1 MKVVADTN
9 TLISGFLW
17 NGAPAQLLDA
27 GLDSRFTIFSSKALL
42 DEFEATLSAP
52 KFLSRLNAKGLTAS
66 GLVTKFRN
74 TCHEVTPS
82 ILDLPSNLR
91 DADDLEVLA
100 CAIAVPVDL
109 IVSGDKDLLV
119 LGQFRGIPIVDS
131 RAALELL
138 RLA

>member
-17 NGAPAQLLDA
+17 NGSPAQLLDA
-27 GLDSRFTIFSSKALL
+27 GLDSRFPIFSSKALL

-74 TCHEVTPS
+74 SCHEVTPS

>member
-27 GLDSRFTIFSSKALL
+27 ALESRFTIFTSKTLL
-42 DEFEATLSAP
+42 DEFEVTLSAP
-52 KFLSRLNAKGLTAS
+52 KFLSRLDAKGLTAS
-66 GLVTKFRN
+66 GLVARFRN
-74 TCHEVTPS
+74 SCREVTPS
-82 ILDLPSNLR
+82 LLGLPSNLR
-91 DADDLEVLA
+91 DADDLAVLA

-119 LGQFRGIPIVDS
+119 LGQFRGIPILDS
-131 RAALELL
+131 RAALKLL
-138 RLA
+138 RLD

>member
-27 GLDSRFTIFSSKALL
+27 ALESRFTIFTSKTLL
-42 DEFEATLSAP
+42 DEFEITLSAP
-52 KFLSRLNAKGLTAS
+52 KFLSRLDAKGLTAS
-66 GLVTKFRN
+66 GLVARFRN
-74 TCHEVTPS
+74 SCREVTPS
-82 ILDLPSNLR
+82 LLGLPSNLR
-91 DADDLEVLA
+91 DADDLAVLA

-119 LGQFRGIPIVDS
+119 LGQFRGIPILDS

-138 RLA
+138 QLD

>member
-27 GLDSRFTIFSSKALL
+27 ALESRFTIFTSKTLL
-42 DEFEATLSAP
+42 DEFEVTLSAP
-52 KFLSRLNAKGLTAS
+52 KFLSRLDAKGLTAS
-66 GLVTKFRN
+66 GLVARFRN
-74 TCHEVTPS
+74 SCREVTPS
-82 ILDLPSNLR
+82 LLGLPSNLR
-91 DADDLEVLA
+91 DADDLAVLA

-119 LGQFRGIPIVDS
+119 LGQFRGIPILDS

-138 RLA
+138 QLD

>member
-27 GLDSRFTIFSSKALL
+27 ALESRFTIFTSKTLL
-42 DEFEATLSAP
+42 DEFEVTLSAP
-52 KFLSRLNAKGLTAS
+52 KFLSRLDAKGLTAS
-66 GLVTKFRN
+66 GLVARFRN
-74 TCHEVTPS
+74 SCREVTPS
-82 ILDLPSNLR
+82 LLGLPSNLR
-91 DADDLEVLA
+91 DADDLAVLA

-119 LGQFRGIPIVDS
+119 LGQFRGIPILDS
-131 RAALELL
+131 RAALKLL
-138 RLA
+138 QLD

>member
-27 GLDSRFTIFSSKALL
+27 ALESRFTIFTSKTLL
-42 DEFEATLSAP
+42 DEFEITLSAP
-52 KFLSRLNAKGLTAS
+52 KFLSRLDAKGLTAS
-66 GLVTKFRN
+66 GLVARFRN
-74 TCHEVTPS
+74 SCREVTPS
-82 ILDLPSNLR
+82 LLGLPSNLR

-119 LGQFRGIPIVDS
+119 LGQFRGIPILDS
-131 RAALELL
+131 RSALKLL
-138 RLA
+138 QLD

>member
-74 TCHEVTPS
+74 SCHEVTPS

>member
-27 GLDSRFTIFSSKALL
+27 ALESRFTIFTSKTLL
-42 DEFEATLSAP
+42 DEFEVTLSAP
-52 KFLSRLNAKGLTAS
+52 KFLSRLDAKGLTAS
-66 GLVTKFRN
+66 GLVARFRN
-74 TCHEVTPS
+74 SCREVTPS
-82 ILDLPSNLR
+82 LLGLPSNLR
-91 DADDLEVLA
+91 DADDLAVLA

-119 LGQFRGIPIVDS
+119 LGQFRGIPILDS
-131 RAALELL
+131 RSALKLL
-138 RLA
+138 QLD

>member
-17 NGAPAQLLDA
+17 SGAPAQFLDA
-27 GLDSRFTIFSSKALL
+27 ALDSRLTIFSSKSLL

-74 TCHEVTPS
+74 SCHEVTPS
-82 ILDLPSNLR
+82 LVDLPSNLR
-91 DADDLEVLA
+91 DADDLAVLA

-131 RAALELL
+131 RDALELM
-138 RLA
+138 RLD

>member
-1 MKVVADTN
+1 VKVVADTN

-74 TCHEVTPS
+74 SCHEVTPS

>member
-27 GLDSRFTIFSSKALL
+27 ALESRFTIFTSKTLL
-42 DEFEATLSAP
+42 DEFEITLSAP
-52 KFLSRLNAKGLTAS
+52 KFLSRLDAKGLTAS
-66 GLVTKFRN
+66 GLVARFRN
-74 TCHEVTPS
+74 SCREVTPS
-82 ILDLPSNLR
+82 LLGLPSNLR
-91 DADDLEVLA
+91 DADDLAVLA

-119 LGQFRGIPIVDS
+119 LGQFRGIPILDS
-131 RAALELL
+131 RAALALL
-138 RLA
+138 QLD

>member
-27 GLDSRFTIFSSKALL
+27 ALESRFTIFTSKTLL
-42 DEFEATLSAP
+42 DEFEITLSAP
-52 KFLSRLNAKGLTAS
+52 KFLSRLDAKGLTAS
-66 GLVTKFRN
+66 GLVARFRN
-74 TCHEVTPS
+74 SCREVTPS
-82 ILDLPSNLR
+82 LLGLPSNLR
-91 DADDLEVLA
+91 DADDLAVLA

-119 LGQFRGIPIVDS
+119 LGQFRGIPILDS
-131 RAALELL
+131 RSALELL
-138 RLA
+138 QLD

>member
-17 NGAPAQLLDA
+17 NGAPAQLLNA
-27 GLDSRFTIFSSKALL
+27 ALDSRLTIFSSKSLL

-52 KFLSRLNAKGLTAS
+52 KFLSRLDAKGLTAS

-74 TCHEVTPS
+74 SCHEVTPS
-82 ILDLPSNLR
+82 LVDLPSNLR
-91 DADDLEVLA
+91 DADDLAVLA

-131 RAALELL
+131 RAALELM
-138 RLA
+138 RLD

>member
-27 GLDSRFTIFSSKALL
+27 ALESRFTIFTSKTLL
-42 DEFEATLSAP
+42 DEFEVTLSAP
-52 KFLSRLNAKGLTAS
+52 KFLSRLDAKGLTAS
-66 GLVTKFRN
+66 GLVARFRN
-74 TCHEVTPS
+74 SCREVTPS
-82 ILDLPSNLR
+82 FLGLPSNLR
-91 DADDLEVLA
+91 DADDLAVLA

-119 LGQFRGIPIVDS
+119 LGQFRGIPILDS

-138 RLA
+138 QLD

>member
-17 NGAPAQLLDA
+17 DGTPAQLLDA

-66 GLVTKFRN
+66 GLLTKFRN
-74 TCHEVTPS
+74 SCHEVTPS
-82 ILDLPSNLR
+82 MLDLPSNLR
-91 DADDLEVLA
+91 DADDLAVLA

>member
-17 NGAPAQLLDA
+17 NGASAQFLDA

-42 DEFEATLSAP
+42 DEFEVTLSAP
-52 KFLSRLNAKGLTAS
+52 KFLSRLVAKGLTAS
-66 GLVTKFRN
+66 GLVARFRN
-74 TCHEVTPS
+74 ACHEVIPQM
-82 ILDLPSNLR
+82 IDLPNNLR
-91 DADDLEVLA
+91 DADDLAVLS

-119 LGQFRGIPIVDS
+119 LGQFRGIPILNS

-138 RLA
+138 RLD

>member
-1 MKVVADTN
+1 VKVVADTN

-17 NGAPAQLLDA
+17 DGTPAQLLDA

-66 GLVTKFRN
+66 GLLTKFRN
-74 TCHEVTPS
+74 SCHEVTPS
-82 ILDLPSNLR
+82 MLDLPSNLR
-91 DADDLEVLA
+91 DADDLAVLA

>member
-27 GLDSRFTIFSSKALL
+27 ALESRFTIFTSKTLL
-42 DEFEATLSAP
+42 DEFEVTLSAP
-52 KFLSRLNAKGLTAS
+52 KFLSRLDAKGLTAS
-66 GLVTKFRN
+66 GLVARFRN
-74 TCHEVTPS
+74 SCREVTPS
-82 ILDLPSNLR
+82 LLGLPSNLR
-91 DADDLEVLA
+91 DADDLAVLA

-119 LGQFRGIPIVDS
+119 LGQFRGIPILDS
-131 RAALELL
+131 RAALALL
-138 RLA
+138 QLD

>member
-74 TCHEVTPS
+74 SCHEVTPS

-100 CAIAVPVDL
+100 CAIVVPVDL

>member
-1 MKVVADTN
+1 
-9 TLISGFLW
+9 
-17 NGAPAQLLDA
+17 
-27 GLDSRFTIFSSKALL
+27 LDSRFTIFSSKALL

-74 TCHEVTPS
+74 SCHEVTPS

>member
-27 GLDSRFTIFSSKALL
+27 ALESRFTIFTSKTLL
-42 DEFEATLSAP
+42 DEFEVTLSAP
-52 KFLSRLNAKGLTAS
+52 KFLSRLDAKGLTAS
-66 GLVTKFRN
+66 GLVARFRN
-74 TCHEVTPS
+74 SCREVTPS
-82 ILDLPSNLR
+82 LLGLPSNLR
-91 DADDLEVLA
+91 DADDLAVLA

-119 LGQFRGIPIVDS
+119 LGQFRGIPILDS
-131 RAALELL
+131 RSALELL
-138 RLA
+138 QLD